1 MDAFDKK
8 TKRLAKEYPLP
19 FKPNDPF
26 LVRLLKRASDELPAG
41 SFALN
46 ATQLQQLATYVAEPL
61 LPDLYVYE
69 IGYFRDDRAC
79 GLSR

>member
-1 MDAFDKK
+1 VWYLDAFDKK

-19 FKPNDPF
+19 FKANDPF
-26 LVRLLKRASDELPAG
+26 LVRLLNRASNELPAG

-46 ATQLQQLATYVAEPL
+46 ADQLRELATYVADPL

-69 IGYFRDDRAC
+69 IGYFRD
-79 GLSR
+79 